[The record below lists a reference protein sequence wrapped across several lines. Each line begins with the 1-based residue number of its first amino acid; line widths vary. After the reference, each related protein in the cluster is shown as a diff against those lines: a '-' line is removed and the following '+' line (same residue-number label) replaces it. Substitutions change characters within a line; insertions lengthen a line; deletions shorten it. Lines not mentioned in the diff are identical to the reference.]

1 MLSWIQRSVFEC
13 GLYVNVGVVIIN
25 HNLET
30 ASGSL
35 GFSFLFCLGS
45 VASLLIYNRQKD
57 TSGPNTGL
65 VLSWN
70 AREERESRRGF
81 GGDSLW
87 KPIPLVKGQDTQS

>member
-35 GFSFLFCLGS
+35 GFSFLLLTMRITGTPAVQGC
-45 VASLLIYNRQKD
+45 VAMR
-57 TSGPNTGL
+57 
-65 VLSWN
+65 
-70 AREERESRRGF
+70 
-81 GGDSLW
+81 
-87 KPIPLVKGQDTQS
+87 